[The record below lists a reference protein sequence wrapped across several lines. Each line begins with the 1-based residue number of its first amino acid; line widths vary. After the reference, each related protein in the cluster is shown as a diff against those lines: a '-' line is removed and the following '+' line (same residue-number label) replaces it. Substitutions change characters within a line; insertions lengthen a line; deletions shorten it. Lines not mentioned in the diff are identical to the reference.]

1 MPEPSPLQQLPFRL
15 HILYSSKESV
25 HCLISKCIGEVIY
38 DSHYYNRLAAPKHV
52 KTATIIS
59 PTFPSLAPHRRKS
72 LIKSV
77 GVTLA
82 LVCFYNLQRKFDIF
96 RKWWCLQTSY
106 SLQKFLSL
114 DKISGKVL
122 CPEASFF
129 CLFHCFCEMHLYA
142 IMIRKGSPIS
152 ETKEAIS
159 LEAFQDQIWKPT
171 QNSMQ
176 QSRTSMHSRER
187 RNGKMFMNRPMAVCA
202 W

>member
-1 MPEPSPLQQLPFRL
+1 MPEPSPLQHLPFRL

-52 KTATIIS
+52 KIATIIS

-82 LVCFYNLQRKFDIF
+82 LVCRNLQRKFDIF

-106 SLQKFLSL
+106 SLQKFLNL
-114 DKISGKVL
+114 DKTSGKVL

-129 CLFHCFCEMHLYA
+129 CLTVSLLLWNALVCYHDQ
-142 IMIRKGSPIS
+142 KGRPNLRNKGGHFLGSLPGWNLKTYS
-152 ETKEAIS
+152 ELHAMK
-159 LEAFQDQIWKPT
+159 
-171 QNSMQ
+171 QNL
-176 QSRTSMHSRER
+176 H
-187 RNGKMFMNRPMAVCA
+187 A
-202 W
+202 